1 MKKKHVQSGFTLIEL
16 LVVITIIGVLTSLFI
31 SNMVGVRERAK
42 DARTKANL
50 DSIKTALRLYYNDY
64 QGYPQVADGPV
75 EGSDFT
81 NLTGTVVYMDEIP
94 TFSGYGYY
102 FLGQMTKI
110 FYFRLSLKTKLIKK
124 FVIVGLVVMLVGLV
138 QLELIPP
145 TICVPT
151 NVKKE
156 INKII
161 PRFQSLG
168 VFLPKEE
175 ARLTE

>member
-42 DARTKANL
+42 DARTQANL

-94 TFSGYGYY
+94 TFSGYGYSLPGADDEN
-102 FLGQMTKI
+102 FLLQAELENEADQEI
-110 FYFRLSLKTKLIKK
+110 CDSWARCN
-124 FVIVGLVVMLVGLV
+124 VGGTCTTGTDTTYYL
-138 QLELIPP
+138 
-145 TICVPT
+145 CA
-151 NVKKE
+151 N
-156 INKII
+156 
-161 PRFQSLG
+161 
-168 VFLPKEE
+168 
-175 ARLTE
+175 